1 MKRFRAHTH
10 FVYLLCVHSL
20 HMSLVTLAHCC
31 FMLLCVL
38 VSCNSFPVV
47 VRKRPRMHRVCLFL
61 REGRRWRMPLASP
74 LVSPILVKR
83 RSRSAAWPRNE
94 TAEYDQRLLEFFC
107 GFDRRFPTAERNRR
121 SYLTLFNLSGWNG
134 GLIGGSET
142 AVAPLFLSGAIRR
155 FDRRSVAAECK
166 RRSSPASLRTHSAVS
181 FCGLAAEWNRRSA
194 SFKGN
199 HVFSLSQFLA
209 SINTSFS
216 LVLTITL
223 KIKNPIF
230 TREKKLF
237 RLSIKHSNQFR
248 FASYFIFYLLCTHRI
263 EPCIVLNHHNILGMF
278 FINFI

>member
-20 HMSLVTLAHCC
+20 HMSHVTLARYC
-31 FMLLCVL
+31 FMLLCVH

-47 VRKRPRMHRVCLFL
+47 VRKRPRMHCVCLFL
-61 REGRRWRMPLASP
+61 RDGRRWRMPLASP

-142 AVAPLFLSGAIRR
+142 A
-155 FDRRSVAAECK
+155 
-166 RRSSPASLRTHSAVS
+166 
-181 FCGLAAEWNRRSA
+181 EWNRQMCPVLVRSI
-194 SFKGN
+194 
-199 HVFSLSQFLA
+199 L
-209 SINTSFS
+209 
-216 LVLTITL
+216 
-223 KIKNPIF
+223 
-230 TREKKLF
+230 
-237 RLSIKHSNQFR
+237 RLESAVGGR
-248 FASYFIFYLLCTHRI
+248 RI
-263 EPCIVLNHHNILGMF
+263 ETSMFPCLSRDSFGGHILWPGCRMKPP
-278 FINFI
+278 IG